1 MPAFSG
7 KDGYAFV
14 TNERIRISPVDPVL
28 YHIRVIDRLNIS
40 TEYPGDRRSA
50 VFPDTLR
57 NKGILLMDGALAMC
71 R

>member
-7 KDGYAFV
+7 KDGYVFI
-14 TNERIRISPVDPVL
+14 TNERIHISPFDQVL
-28 YHIRVIDRLNIS
+28 YHIRVIS
-40 TEYPGDRRSA
+40 TEYPGDRWAA